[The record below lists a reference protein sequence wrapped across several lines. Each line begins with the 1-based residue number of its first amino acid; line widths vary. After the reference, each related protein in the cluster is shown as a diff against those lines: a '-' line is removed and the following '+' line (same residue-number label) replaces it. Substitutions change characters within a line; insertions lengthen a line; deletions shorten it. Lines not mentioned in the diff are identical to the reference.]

1 MIVVCSSFAEL
12 IKNQYNFWIGLSTSK
27 KGLFYKW
34 VDGSEVKSTL
44 TCQLEYWGTTSV
56 LAYNYKARLFGS
68 LKPEFSV

>member
-1 MIVVCSSFAEL
+1 MIVVCSSFAAMV
-12 IKNQYNFWIGLSTSK
+12 KDQGNFWIGLSMTK
-27 KGLFYKW
+27 KGRHYKW